1 MRAAAG
7 VSVRW
12 PTRGLPLV
20 AGVGASA
27 CLCLFILLTSRSS
40 TASLGVPP
48 AWAWLLTGTQLLG
61 LWVAGHQRPSGW
73 LIGFVVQPAW
83 IVYALLSGQ
92 LGFVPGC
99 AVSAGVHLATFM
111 RQRRERAG
119 IGSMNAP
126 WHPSPTRPV
135 ETVESMDHH
144 RSDYRRL

>member
-1 MRAAAG
+1 
-7 VSVRW
+7 
-12 PTRGLPLV
+12 
-20 AGVGASA
+20 VGASA
-27 CLCLFILLTSRSS
+27 CLCLFILLTARAS

-48 AWAWLLTGTQLLG
+48 AWAWVLTGTQLLG

-73 LIGFVVQPAW
+73 LIGFVVQPGW

-119 IGSMNAP
+119 IGSTNALASFP
-126 WHPSPTRPV
+126 HQAGGDWF
-135 ETVESMDHH
+135 ESMDHD
-144 RSDYRRL
+144 RSDQRRL